1 LKIPVFQEIMKELP
15 MREMS
20 KISKLFL
27 MILLWIVCGCA
38 GQRPVLYPNPYLN
51 EVGNER
57 AQADIDTCMRLATE
71 YGAEENKGEE
81 IAKDTAAGAA
91 VGAVAGAA
99 VGAVLGNNVGRAAGA
114 GAAGVGA
121 ATMTRK
127 TIDSGKPGPVFRRFV
142 EKCLHDKGYETIGWR

>member
-1 LKIPVFQEIMKELP
+1 
-15 MREMS
+15 MREMP
-20 KISKLFL
+20 KINTLVL
-27 MILLWIVCGCA
+27 MILVLIFCGCA
-38 GQRPVLYPNPYLN
+38 RQRPVLYPTPYLI

-57 AQADIDTCMRLATE
+57 AQSDIDACMRLATE
-71 YGAEENKGEE
+71 YVAQESKGEE

-99 VGAVLGNNVGRAAGA
+99 AGAVLGNNVGRAAGA

-121 ATMTRK
+121 ATLTRK
-127 TIDSGKPGPVFRRFV
+127 TIDSGEPDAVFRRFV

>member
-1 LKIPVFQEIMKELP
+1 
-15 MREMS
+15 MRDTPTTS
-20 KISKLFL
+20 RLVL
-27 MILLWIVCGCA
+27 MILVLILFGCA
-38 GQRPVLYPNPYLN
+38 PQRPVLYPNATLG

-57 AQADIDTCMRLATE
+57 AQADIDACMRLARE
-71 YGAEENKGEE
+71 HGAEENKGAE

-127 TIDSGKPGPVFRRFV
+127 TIDSGKPDPVFRRFV